1 MTDQITSLLPLV
13 GWEMKLS
20 LAINH
25 SQNIKM
31 YNFDR
36 EQTSLLRYQLL
47 PRLETRGYQ
56 SGEKFR
62 RQSLS
67 MQSKLHN
74 CISIMNPV
82 RTTVMLCHNLL
93 SFIEIEP
100 KTAQRYILR
109 RIEFIW
115 VPSNSQDCS
124 KEYYCI
130 VLYPRSELIVSLEWF
145 IKTAQWESYP
155 GLAARYPAT
164 E

>member
-13 GWEMKLS
+13 GCEMKLS

-47 PRLETRGYQ
+47 SRLKTRGYQ
-56 SGEKFR
+56 SDEKFR
-62 RQSLS
+62 RQSWS

-93 SFIEIEP
+93 SFIEIETQNGA
-100 KTAQRYILR
+100 KIYFTTDRVHLSA
-109 RIEFIW
+109 
-115 VPSNSQDCS
+115 
-124 KEYYCI
+124 K
-130 VLYPRSELIVSLEWF
+130 
-145 IKTAQWESYP
+145 
-155 GLAARYPAT
+155 
-164 E
+164 